1 MKVVL
6 FSFELVR
13 MIRAFKCIYQSQ
25 KKFCVRAFIND
36 TIFIY
41 RQMNIFQNDMCFSI
55 HFLVSGFSTS
65 TVQYFEVS
73 IPPSIDSI

>member
-6 FSFELVR
+6 FSFKLVR

-25 KKFCVRAFIND
+25 KKGKD
-36 TIFIY
+36 ETIS
-41 RQMNIFQNDMCFSI
+41 IFMCFSI
-55 HFLVSGFSTS
+55 HFFVSGFSTS

-73 IPPSIDSI
+73 IPPSVDSI